1 MSEKVVAIYCFL
13 DDYFIEVGKN
23 QGSVKPQATP
33 KVSDS
38 LVLTTAIISARF
50 FGGNQASAMLYRA
63 DKQGVVMLE
72 KSAFNRRLHRL
83 AMTLSALFYYLAD
96 FFKGLNLSGAYL
108 IDSFPVAVCD
118 NIRISRSPLV
128 KGEEYRGKI
137 ASKRR
142 FFFGFG
148 VQLVTTGDK
157 QPVQFF
163 ILPGSYVDVTALQ
176 LMHLDLPVGSQ
187 VYGDAGYTDYEE
199 EKFYADCE
207 GISLKIQRK
216 SNTQRPDQAW
226 EASYKKMLRQRIEQA
241 FSQITMRFPKTI
253 HAVTEAGFLIK
264 IVLFLLAYALET
276 NLYHTT

>member
-1 MSEKVVAIYCFL
+1 MSEKVLAIYCFL
-13 DDYFIEVGKN
+13 DDFFLETAH
-23 QGSVKPQATP
+23 QGSIKPQAKP

-38 LVLTTAIISARF
+38 IVLTTAIISARF
-50 FGGNQASAMLYRA
+50 FGGNQASAMLYMA
-63 DKQGVVMLE
+63 DKEGVVMLE

-83 AMTLSALFYYLAD
+83 ATTLSVLFYYLAD
-96 FFKGLNLSGAYL
+96 FFKVLNLSNQYL

-118 NIRISRSPLV
+118 NIRIGRSRLV

-142 FFFGFG
+142 FFFGFRI
-148 VQLVTTGDK
+148 QLVTTADK

-176 LMHLDLPVGSQ
+176 MMHLNLPTGSE
-187 VYGDAGYTDYEE
+187 VFGDAGYTDYEQE
-199 EKFYADCE
+199 DLYADCE
-207 GISLKIQRK
+207 QITLKIQRK
-216 SNTQRPDQAW
+216 SNSQRPDQAW
-226 EASYKKMLRQRIEQA
+226 VAAYKKGLRQRIEQV
-241 FSQITMRFPKTI
+241 FSHITMRFPKTI

-276 NLYHTT
+276 NLCHTT